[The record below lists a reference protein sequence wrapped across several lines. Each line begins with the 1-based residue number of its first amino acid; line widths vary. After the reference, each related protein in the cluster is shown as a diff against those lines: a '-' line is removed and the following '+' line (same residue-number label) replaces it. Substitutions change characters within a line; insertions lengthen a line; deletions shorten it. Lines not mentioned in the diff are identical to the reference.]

1 MFKKSSANTSEN
13 EVVQTR
19 TENAWKVL
27 IVDDETEVHTITKI
41 ALGEFEFDRKRL
53 HLLSAYSGAE
63 AKQVIQKHPDIALI
77 YLDVVME
84 SDDAGL
90 LFVKYLREE
99 LKNKFVRIVL
109 RTGQPGQAPER
120 KVIVNYDIND
130 YKEKTDFDSTKL
142 FTTTLSGLRAYRDI
156 MEVEDARK
164 SLDRYRLG
172 LEEVISASANLFEIR
187 SLQQFA
193 RGLLD
198 QIASILHLDQDTL
211 LVRCHGWTVA
221 ENEGNFEVLAG
232 TGSFSETD
240 TSLPPEVNALLAKAS
255 LNKKS
260 VFENDQFVGYFPTKS
275 GKVNL
280 IYLDGIDALDELDKR
295 MIQVFSSNVTIAFD
309 NLYLD
314 REVFETQ
321 VEIIN
326 TLGDV
331 VENRSKEAAHHVKRV
346 SHLASML
353 GRLSGL
359 NTEEIDI
366 LFMATPMHDVGKVA
380 IPDSILLKPSKLD
393 ADEWEIMKTHAQI
406 GQNIFIQ
413 SKRPVL
419 QAAAIVA
426 GQHHEKF
433 DGSGYPLGLKGEEI
447 HIYGRI
453 VALADVFDALKHK
466 RCYKEAWPLDK
477 VIIELRSQEGK
488 HFDPKLLNLFLDNIN
503 EVIQIIESYPD

>member
-41 ALGEFEFDRKRL
+41 ALGEFEFDHKAL

-63 AKQVIQKHPDIALI
+63 AKQVIQEHPDIALI

-255 LNKKS
+255 LNKES
-260 VFENDQFVGYFPTKS
+260 VFENSQFVGYFPTKS

-359 NTEEIDI
+359 STEEVDI